1 LYTIDSKNEPL
12 ILNVSCFGREFL
24 NFEMNI
30 NLREWYQPFSSIDMR
45 IPSKLIALGLLF
57 YSAFAFSQN
66 DPALLT
72 IDRIYNSKE
81 FSQER
86 FGPARWVEGGKAY
99 TTLEKSEKHK
109 GSNDIIRY
117 ETVSGER
124 SVLVS
129 AEQLVPTGLDTPL
142 TIASYEWSSNR
153 QLLLIFTNTKRV
165 WRRNTRGDYWLLDL
179 QSGDLKQL
187 GTKFPESTLM
197 FTKFSPDDAK
207 VAYVSEHNL
216 YVEDLQSN
224 DVVALTT
231 DGTSTLINGTFD
243 WAYEEEFGCRDGFR
257 WSPDGKNIAYWQI
270 DAANIRI
277 FNMINNTDSLYSF
290 TVPVQYPKVGE
301 DPSSAKVGIVSASG
315 GQTTWVPV
323 PGSSVQNYL
332 PRMMWA
338 PDSKSVMLQQINR
351 KQNTNKLWSYSI
363 SSQAIDNV
371 FTDQDKAWLD
381 VVDDWIWFD
390 KGKEFS
396 WLSDKDG
403 WRHFYRISSKGD
415 AEQLVTIGDY
425 DVIQILEIND
435 KNGYVYFIASP
446 DNPTQRY
453 LYRTP
458 LNGSGKMEQLSP
470 ETQPGSHSY
479 QIAPGGA
486 YAFHTYSNINTPP
499 TIDLV
504 SLPKHKTV
512 RVLVDNIK
520 TKEAVEVLAKENV
533 EFFKV
538 KTVDDVEMDGFIIRP
553 PEFDENKKYP
563 VLFYVYGEPAG
574 QTARDSWGGSGQ
586 LWFYMLAQQ
595 GYIVITMD
603 NRGTPSPK
611 GRAWRKSLYRKI
623 GVVNS
628 RDQAMAVN
636 EVSKWKFVDSDRI
649 GVWGWSGGGSMTLN
663 LLFRYPEIYKMGM
676 SVAPVGNQLLYDNIY
691 QERYMGLPSENM
703 EDYVEGS
710 PLTYAKNLKG
720 NLLLVHGTGDDN
732 VHYQNSEIIINE
744 LIKSNIQ
751 FDLMS
756 YPNRSH
762 GIREGKNTT
771 RHLRTLLTRYLNE
784 HLEPGGEPNLIIEK
798 K

>member
-72 IDRIYNSKE
+72 IDHIYNSKE

-99 TTLEKSEKHK
+99 TTLEKSAKHK

-520 TKEAVEVLAKENV
+520 TKEAVEILAKENV

>member
-1 LYTIDSKNEPL
+1 
-12 ILNVSCFGREFL
+12 
-24 NFEMNI
+24 
-30 NLREWYQPFSSIDMR
+30 MR
-45 IPSKLIALGLLF
+45 IQSRLIAIGLLF
-57 YSAFAFSQN
+57 YSAFAFGQK

-72 IDRIYNSKE
+72 IDLIYNSRE

-86 FGPARWVEGGKAY
+86 FGPARWVESGKAY
-99 TTLEKSEKHK
+99 TTLEKSDKHK

-117 ETVSGER
+117 ETLSGER

-129 AEQLVPTGLDTPL
+129 ADQLVPSGQDAPL
-142 TIASYEWSSNR
+142 KVANYEWSSNR

-165 WRRNTRGDYWLLDL
+165 WRRNTRGDYWVLDL

-197 FTKFSPDDAK
+197 FTKFSPDDTK

-216 YVEDLQSN
+216 YVEDLQGH
-224 DVVALTT
+224 DVIALTA

-290 TVPVQYPKVGE
+290 NVPVQYPKVGE

-315 GQTTWVPV
+315 GQTSWVKI
-323 PGSSVQNYL
+323 PGSTVQNYL

-351 KQNTNKLWSYSI
+351 KQNTNKLWSYEIGSQSI
-363 SSQAIDNV
+363 NNV
-371 FTDQDKAWLD
+371 FTDQDEAWLD
-381 VVDDWIWFD
+381 VVNDWIWFD

-415 AEQLVTIGDY
+415 AEQLVTKGDY
-425 DVIQILEIND
+425 DVIQILEIDD

-470 ETQPGSHSY
+470 ESQPGSHSY

-512 RVLVDNIK
+512 RLLVDNTK
-520 TKEAVEVLAKENV
+520 TKEAVDKLAKKQV

-553 PEFDENKKYP
+553 PDFDESKKYP

-574 QTARDSWGGSGQ
+574 QTARDSWGGSTQ

-603 NRGTPSPK
+603 NRGTPSPR
-611 GRAWRKSLYRKI
+611 GREWRKSLYRKI

-628 RDQAMAVN
+628 RDQAMAAN
-636 EVSKWKFVDSDRI
+636 EVIKWKFVDSERI

-720 NLLLVHGTGDDN
+720 DLLLVHGTGDDN
-732 VHYQNSEIIINE
+732 VHYQNSEIIIND
-744 LIKSNIQ
+744 LIKNNIQ

-762 GIREGKNTT
+762 GIREGKNTS
-771 RHLRTLLTRYLNE
+771 RHLRTLLTRYLNQ

>member
-1 LYTIDSKNEPL
+1 
-12 ILNVSCFGREFL
+12 
-24 NFEMNI
+24 
-30 NLREWYQPFSSIDMR
+30 
-45 IPSKLIALGLLF
+45 
-57 YSAFAFSQN
+57 
-66 DPALLT
+66 
-72 IDRIYNSKE
+72 
-81 FSQER
+81 
-86 FGPARWVEGGKAY
+86 
-99 TTLEKSEKHK
+99 
-109 GSNDIIRY
+109 
-117 ETVSGER
+117 
-124 SVLVS
+124 
-129 AEQLVPTGLDTPL
+129 LVPTGLDTPL

>member
-1 LYTIDSKNEPL
+1 
-12 ILNVSCFGREFL
+12 
-24 NFEMNI
+24 
-30 NLREWYQPFSSIDMR
+30 MR
-45 IPSKLIALGLLF
+45 IQFKLIVIGLLF
-57 YSAFAFSQN
+57 YSTTAFSQN
-66 DPALLT
+66 DQSLLT
-72 IDRIYNSKE
+72 IDRIYNSRE
-81 FSQER
+81 FSQDR
-86 FGPARWVEGGKAY
+86 FGPARWVEDGKAY
-99 TTLEKSEKHK
+99 TTLEKSEKHS
-109 GSNDIIRY
+109 GSRDIIHY
-117 ETVSGER
+117 ETISGER
-124 SVLVS
+124 KVLVS
-129 AEQLVPTGLDTPL
+129 AEQLIPAGQETPL
-142 TIASYEWSSNR
+142 KIANYAWSGNH

-165 WRRNTRGDYWLLDL
+165 WRRNTRGDYWVLNLE
-179 QSGDLKQL
+179 SGDLKQL

-197 FTKFSPDDAK
+197 FTKFSPDDSK

-216 YVEDLQSN
+216 YVEDLKSH
-224 DVVALTT
+224 DVVAITT

-290 TVPVQYPKVGE
+290 NVPVQYPKVGE
-301 DPSSAKVGIVSASG
+301 DPSSAKVGIVSAAG

-323 PGSSVQNYL
+323 PGSSIQNYL

-363 SSQAIDNV
+363 GSKTIDNV
-371 FTDQDKAWLD
+371 FTDQDEAWLD
-381 VVDDWIWFD
+381 VVNDWIWFD

-403 WRHFYRISSKGD
+403 WRHFYRISSAGDTEKLVTKGD
-415 AEQLVTIGDY
+415 F
-425 DVIQILEIND
+425 DVIQIIEIDD

-446 DNPTQRY
+446 ENPTQRY

-470 ETQPGSHSY
+470 VSQPGSHSY

-512 RVLVDNIK
+512 RVLVDNAK
-520 TKEAVEVLAKENV
+520 TKEAVEKLAKKQV

-538 KTVDDVEMDGFIIRP
+538 KTEDEVEMDGFIIRP
-553 PEFDENKKYP
+553 PDFDERKKYP

-574 QTARDSWGGSGQ
+574 QTARDYWGGSTQ

-628 RDQAMAVN
+628 RDQAMAAN
-636 EVSKWKFVDSDRI
+636 EVIKWEFVDADRI

-691 QERYMGLPSENM
+691 QERYMGLPWENM

-744 LIKSNIQ
+744 LVKNNIQ

-771 RHLRTLLTRYLNE
+771 RHLRTLLTRYLNQ
-784 HLEPGGEPNLIIEK
+784 HLEPGGKPNLIIEK

>member
-197 FTKFSPDDAK
+197 FTKFSHDDAK

-425 DVIQILEIND
+425 DVIQILEIDD

-520 TKEAVEVLAKENV
+520 TKEAVENLAKENV

>member
-1 LYTIDSKNEPL
+1 MYTIDSKNEPL

-425 DVIQILEIND
+425 DVIQILEIDD

-520 TKEAVEVLAKENV
+520 TKEAVENLAKENV